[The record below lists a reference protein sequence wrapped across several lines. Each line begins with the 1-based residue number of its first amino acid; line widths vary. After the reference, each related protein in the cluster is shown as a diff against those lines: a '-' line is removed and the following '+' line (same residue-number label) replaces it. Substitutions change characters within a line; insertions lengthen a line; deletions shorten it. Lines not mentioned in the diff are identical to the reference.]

1 MFLGASKNF
10 KNGKE
15 KNHREQVIMFNSYM
29 CTLHGSVLAVLSS
42 SPGRS
47 SKSFNLDGKEMIKMQ
62 AWITK
67 EGGDLDIEVSIIH
80 MMHACMK
87 F

>member
-1 MFLGASKNF
+1 
-10 KNGKE
+10 
-15 KNHREQVIMFNSYM
+15 M

-80 MMHACMK
+80 MVHA
-87 F
+87 